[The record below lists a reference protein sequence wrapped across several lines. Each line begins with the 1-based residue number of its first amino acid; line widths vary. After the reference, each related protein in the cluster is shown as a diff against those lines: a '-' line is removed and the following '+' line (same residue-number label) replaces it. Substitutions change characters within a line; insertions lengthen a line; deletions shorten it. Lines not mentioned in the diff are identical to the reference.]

1 MSSSPSRD
9 EQRAREQELLAIL
22 AARGNP
28 SPPSAQAVQS
38 VQAARDELV
47 VLNLGLV
54 RHLARTFPGIPQEDL
69 MQAGTLGLLAAIDA
83 YDPSFDNTLGT
94 FATHHILGEM
104 RQFVRTQAWALKVP
118 RRVQDLARDVARAR
132 TELAGSLGRSPT
144 VTELSEHLQVTPEA
158 ILDALEASSARYA
171 GSIDDSDESP
181 APGAVDP
188 SFTEVE
194 DRETVLALLATLPDR
209 ERQIVLLTYYERM
222 SQAQI
227 AERLG
232 ISQMHV
238 SRLHGRAMA
247 AMRGAI
253 ED

>member
-1 MSSSPSRD
+1 MTSSPTRD

-22 AARGNP
+22 SASRDQPSLEHIAA
-28 SPPSAQAVQS
+28 A
-38 VQAARDELV
+38 QAARDELV
-47 VLNLGLV
+47 VLQQGLV
-54 RHLARTFPGIPQEDL
+54 RHLTRNFPGFPQEDL
-69 MQAGTLGLLAAIDA
+69 MQAGTIGLLAAIDA
-83 YDPSFDNTLGT
+83 YDPTFESTLGT

-104 RQFVRTQAWALKVP
+104 RQFVRTQAWAVKVP
-118 RRVQDLARDVARAR
+118 RRVQDLARSVDAARID
-132 TELAGSLGRSPT
+132 LAASLGRAPT
-144 VTELSEHLQVTPEA
+144 VAELGEHLQVTPEA
-158 ILDALEASSARYA
+158 ILDALEASCVRYT
-171 GSIDDSDESP
+171 GSIDDADESP
-181 APGAVDP
+181 APGALDP
-188 SFTEVE
+188 SFAEVE
-194 DRETVLALLATLPDR
+194 DRQTVHALLATLPDR

-238 SRLHGRAMA
+238 SRLHRRAMA